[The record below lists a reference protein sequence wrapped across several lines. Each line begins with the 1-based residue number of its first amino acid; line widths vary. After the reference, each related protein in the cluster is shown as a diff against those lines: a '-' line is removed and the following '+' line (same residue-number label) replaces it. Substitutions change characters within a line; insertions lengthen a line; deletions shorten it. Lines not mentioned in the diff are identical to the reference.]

1 MTSRSA
7 PSIFRLAAVFS
18 LLAGCAHG
26 PLRIESGILE
36 GEARWSG
43 RVEIRG
49 VLLVDRDAHL
59 TIDPGTEVVFL
70 HVDEDG
76 DGIGDGELNVLG
88 RLTALGTPSRPIVFR
103 AEGEGQKGWTYL
115 HLSGNRE
122 SAIANCVFRDAFT
135 GIQLHYVEAD
145 VSNCL
150 FTGNHEGLRY
160 STIRGKI
167 RHNTFRD
174 NGVGI
179 RFEGRQSRVLVER
192 NVFEGNGIAVFPVTR
207 ASLDDRFRRNN
218 FSSRDYN
225 VKLGFEQREALD
237 FSENWWGTASSEG
250 VYGSIF
256 DGRSDSSLGTV
267 EAEPFLTAPVADA
280 GPRSPILYQ
289 APPPAP

>member
-1 MTSRSA
+1 MASRFA
-7 PSIFRLAAVFS
+7 HSIFWLAAFFF
-18 LLAGCAHG
+18 LHGCAHG
-26 PLRIESGILE
+26 PLRLESGILE
-36 GEARWSG
+36 GEIRWSG

-49 VLLVDRDAHL
+49 VLLVNRGAHL
-59 TIDPGTEVVFL
+59 TIDPGTEVIFL

-103 AEGEGQKGWTYL
+103 ADREGRKGWTFL
-115 HLSGNRE
+115 HLSGNRA
-122 SAIANCVFRDAFT
+122 SSISNCVFRDAFT

-160 STIRGKI
+160 STIRGGI

-179 RFEGRQSRVLVER
+179 RFEGRQSSVLVER
-192 NVFEGNGIAVFPVTR
+192 NSFEGNGIAVFPVTR
-207 ASLDDRFRRNN
+207 GSREDRFRRNN

-225 VKLGFEQREALD
+225 VKLGFEQEGDLD
-237 FSENWWGTASSEG
+237 FSDNWWGTESREG
-250 VYGSIF
+250 VYESIF
-256 DGRSDSSLGTV
+256 DGRTDPSLGTV
-267 EAEPFLTAPVADA
+267 EAEPFLAAPVTGA
-280 GPRSPILYQ
+280 GPQVPILYG
-289 APPPAP
+289 APPAEQ